1 MEQLF
6 LLLFPF
12 RHHPLKCIMLS
23 LNTAASSITT
33 SKRAS
38 PIASSLK
45 ASLDHLNSTA
55 QKGGGAWLLLRA
67 DTEEEAHEILIETN
81 VGEVFDVEK
90 ATMQAV
96 ELDEMAN
103 EGAGPLYDGSK
114 STDTSSYTSSSSS
127 SSSSPVFSSTSL
139 NERDSSS
146 NDEHLSGNVFDTD
159 STSQSSKPTKRS
171 GKKEKK
177 ESMSV
182 NGRESGKSSTNAS
195 KKSTTYVGKKGK
207 TGKGAKE
214 NAAVAE
220 EARIGGHAVETS
232 GPLYGK

>member
-1 MEQLF
+1 
-6 LLLFPF
+6 
-12 RHHPLKCIMLS
+12 MLS

-67 DTEEEAHEILIETN
+67 DTEEEAHDILIETN

-103 EGAGPLYDGSK
+103 EGAGPLYDGSE
-114 STDTSSYTSSSSS
+114 STDTSSNASSSSS
-127 SSSSPVFSSTSL
+127 SSSSSVFSSSSVH
-139 NERDSSS
+139 ERDSNS

-159 STSQSSKPTKRS
+159 STSESSKPTEKSR
-171 GKKEKK
+171 KKEKK
-177 ESMSV
+177 ESV
-182 NGRESGKSSTNAS
+182 NAGAGAGETGRSPTNAS